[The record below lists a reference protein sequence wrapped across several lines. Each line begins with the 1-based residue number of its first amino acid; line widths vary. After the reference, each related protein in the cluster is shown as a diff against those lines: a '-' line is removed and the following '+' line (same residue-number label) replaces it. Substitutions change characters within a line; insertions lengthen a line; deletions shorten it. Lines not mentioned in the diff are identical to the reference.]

1 MKFRA
6 VASLVKTSIENAE
19 VKIAGEA
26 LDFLL
31 IENIASSKLTRG
43 NNL

>member
-1 MKFRA
+1 VETF
-6 VASLVKTSIENAE
+6 IENAE
-19 VKIAGEA
+19 DMIAGEA

-31 IENIASSKLTRG
+31 IENIASSKLTCR